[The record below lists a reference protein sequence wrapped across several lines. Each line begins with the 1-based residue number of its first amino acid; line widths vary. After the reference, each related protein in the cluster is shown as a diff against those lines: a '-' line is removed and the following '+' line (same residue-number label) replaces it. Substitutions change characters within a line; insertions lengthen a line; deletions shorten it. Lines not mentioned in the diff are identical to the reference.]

1 VPSGTDFF
9 LQKSLDKVG
18 LLRQESP
25 LPPPRKSKSVK
36 LFFLKKFVDRFRKF
50 VYFFSMKYVIA
61 HWTKTSFLGKSGW
74 TNKSFAR
81 RFDSFEDAEEFCAMC
96 GLDEQGV
103 WIEAV

>member
-1 VPSGTDFF
+1 MPSGADFF
-9 LQKSLDKVG
+9 FAKKTKKSLTG
-18 LLRQESP
+18 
-25 LPPPRKSKSVK
+25 RKKWFR
-36 LFFLKKFVDRFRKF
+36 FFP
-50 VYFFSMKYVIA
+50 MKYVIA

-96 GLDEQGV
+96 GLDEEGV